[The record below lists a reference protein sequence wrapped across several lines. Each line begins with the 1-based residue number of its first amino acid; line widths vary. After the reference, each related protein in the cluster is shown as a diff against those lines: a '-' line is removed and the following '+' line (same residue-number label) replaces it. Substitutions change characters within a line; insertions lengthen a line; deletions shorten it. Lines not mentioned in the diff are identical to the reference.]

1 MPRITRATVLAA
13 IVTFAA
19 AALSAPAVADTTLR
33 VGVTAGPH
41 AEIFDEVAKLA
52 AKRGITVKVIE
63 FTDYAVPNQAL
74 DAGDLDANSFQNPPF
89 LDQQIRD
96 RGYHLVAIGKTIL
109 LPMGIYS
116 KRYRSLSDVKDGATI
131 SIPNDP
137 TNGARALLLLQSKAL
152 IKLKAGA
159 SFLASPADIVEN
171 PKHLQIQELNAAQ
184 TPRSLDDLDLA
195 VINGNYA
202 ATAGLSPRKDALA
215 AEAVTEDDAARSPY
229 TNVIVV
235 REKDKNDPNLTT
247 LVALYHSPEIKRFI
261 EEHFKGAIL
270 TAF

>member
-1 MPRITRATVLAA
+1 MTR
-13 IVTFAA
+13 A
-19 AALSAPAVADTTLR
+19 AALAATLAFGAALALPASADSTIR

-52 AKRGITVKVIE
+52 AKRGIDVKVIE

-74 DAGDLDANSFQNPPF
+74 DAGDLDANSFQNEPF
-89 LDQQIRD
+89 LEQQIKD
-96 RGYHLVAIGKTIL
+96 RGYHLVSIGKTIL

-116 KRYRSLSDVKDGATI
+116 KRYKSLADVKDGATV

-137 TNGARALLLLQSKAL
+137 TNGARALLLLQAKGL
-152 IKLKAGA
+152 IKLKPDAGV
-159 SFLASPADIVEN
+159 LASPADVADN

-202 ATAGLSPRKDALA
+202 LTAGLTPKKDALA
-215 AEAVTEDDAARSPY
+215 AEAVDEDDALKSRY
-229 TNVIVV
+229 TNLIAV
-235 REKDKNDPNLTT
+235 REKDKDDPRLQA
-247 LVALYHSPEIKRFI
+247 LVAIYHGPEIKHFI
-261 EEHFKGAIL
+261 EERFKGVIL

>member
-1 MPRITRATVLAA
+1 MSLITRAAALAA
-13 IVTFAA
+13 LVALAA
-19 AALSAPAVADTTLR
+19 APALPASADTTIR

-52 AKRGITVKVIE
+52 AKRGITVQVIE

-74 DAGDLDANSFQNPPF
+74 DAGDLDLNSFQNGPF
-89 LDQQIRD
+89 LDQQIKD
-96 RGYHLVAIGKTIL
+96 RGYHLVSIGKTIL

-116 KRYRSLSDVKDGATI
+116 KRYKSLADVKDGASI

-137 TNGARALLLLQSKAL
+137 TNGARALLLLQSKGL
-152 IKLKAGA
+152 LKLKPGA
-159 SFLASPADIVEN
+159 TFLASPADVVEN

-202 ATAGLSPRKDALA
+202 ATAGLTPKKDALA
-215 AEAVTEDDAARSPY
+215 AEALDEDDAAKSPY
-229 TNVIVV
+229 TNLLAV
-235 REKDKNDPNLTT
+235 REKDKNDPRLLA
-247 LVALYHSPEIKRFI
+247 LVAIYHDPQIKRFI
-261 EEHFKGAIL
+261 QEHFKGAIL